1 MPASE
6 QQVRRRASLSL
17 DLDNEWSYL
26 KTHGDAGWV
35 TFPSYLD
42 VVVPRVLSILAGE
55 GLRITFFVVGQ
66 DAALPANHDA
76 VASIVAAGHEVG
88 NHSFSHEPWLHR
100 YKASEVRDELV
111 RTADA
116 VEAVTGRRP
125 VGFRG
130 PGYSLSPSV
139 LQTLVG
145 LGYRYDASTLP
156 TVIGPLARAFYFRR
170 SELTDEQREERALLF
185 GSASEAL
192 RPLRPY
198 RWEVGG
204 ASLLEIP
211 VTTMPLLRVPI
222 HVSYLLWLGERSPK
236 LATAYFRVALAM
248 CRAARVEPSILLH
261 PLDFLGGDDVASL
274 SFFPGMQLS
283 GAQKTERVAA
293 LLGVLREH
301 FEVVSMEEHA
311 EAIEQGP
318 GLPVVA
324 PGRRRPSRR
333 VRSLTT
339 VGVRR

>member
-1 MPASE
+1 MRVPE
-6 QQVRRRASLSL
+6 QQAQRRASLSL

-26 KTHGDAGWV
+26 KTHGDAGWA

-42 VVVPRVLSILAGE
+42 VVVPRVLAVLADE

-76 VASIVAAGHEVG
+76 IASITAAGHEVG

-100 YKASEVRDELV
+100 YTASEVRDDLV

-130 PGYSLSPSV
+130 PGYSLSPAV
-139 LQTLVG
+139 LQTLVD

-170 SELTDEQREERALLF
+170 AELTDEQREERKLLF

-198 RWEVGG
+198 RWQVGG

-236 LATAYFRVALAM
+236 LATAYFRTALAM

-274 SFFPGMQLS
+274 SFFPGMQLR
-283 GAQKTERVAA
+283 GAEKTERVAT
-293 LLGVLREH
+293 LLGVLHEH
-301 FEVVSMEEHA
+301 FAVVSMEEQA
-311 EAIEQGP
+311 DALERGP
-318 GLPVVA
+318 DLPVVA

-333 VRSLTT
+333 ARPVP
-339 VGVRR
+339 VGGVRR